1 MFADFERIAQ
11 ILEQLPDG
19 KLAIAFSGGVDS
31 VTLARASE
39 IVLGKENILLLIAD
53 SAFAPSGEKNF
64 AGQWAEARKL
74 ACIKVPFAPL
84 QDALIAKNDPQRCYY
99 CKKAMF
105 TALKNAALE
114 RGFNVLADGEN
125 LDDAADYRPGRRA
138 ADELNIRHIF
148 VEAKLDKAMIR
159 DLAHDFALPNGQAPA
174 SACLASRIPCGT
186 VITEAD
192 LQKVDQAEQ
201 TLLAMGFSTVRVR
214 CYGDLGKIEV
224 DASDL
229 NKLWNCRSEVIAAL
243 QKAGFKRTAMDLQ
256 GYERGAVN
264 GASEA

>member
-1 MFADFERIAQ
+1 MFADFERIAK

-31 VTLARASE
+31 VTLARAAE
-39 IVLGKENILLLIAD
+39 IVLGKENILLLLAD
-53 SAFAPSGEKNF
+53 SVFAPSGEKNF
-64 AGQWAEARKL
+64 AVQWAEARKL
-74 ACIKVPFAPL
+74 LCIKVPFYPL

-125 LDDAADYRPGRRA
+125 LDDAVDYRPGRRA

-148 VEAKLDKAMIR
+148 VEARLNKDMIR

-174 SACLASRIPCGT
+174 GACLASRIPCGT
-186 VITEAD
+186 AITAEA
-192 LQKVDQAEQ
+192 LSKVDAAEQ
-201 TLLAMGFSTVRVR
+201 ALLAMGFATVRVR

-224 DASDL
+224 DTSDL
-229 NKLWNCRSEVIAAL
+229 NKLWNCRSEVLAAL
-243 QKAGFKRTAMDLQ
+243 QKAGFKRAALDLQ